1 MEQSIKAVE
10 NQLPPSAETLPAIL
24 PSQAPTTFTK
34 VDNNLTGIGFFTASS
49 KRSRKAI
56 EKTTVVMDQGVAH
69 HISILPSAKYG
80 LPITQDQDYWLALMQ
95 LVEERRRQEGR
106 LKNPFTFTTADIRH
120 ILGQVNSGKNY
131 KAVNE
136 WLSVMNATAIE
147 GGTYNAVRKSWY
159 TEKTH
164 AIDRVITVGKQL
176 PDGSIA
182 DRNYIWF
189 SQWQLDNINAGNLI
203 AIELTTYIQLENNIS
218 KNLVPHLQEW
228 LFASQRD
235 GRFEKQYNDIC
246 QLLGIR
252 VYHYRS
258 DVERQLAPSLD
269 ELKAHGYLSKWAVE
283 PMADRKHYKL
293 VLSHGS
299 KYHSDRQVRL
309 EKKAKRELP
318 SGETT
323 HQRKKS
329 DPQRVLFQVPQPEEF
344 QTARIID
351 YRSVAELTKRGV
363 EEIAARAIIAHLP
376 PDYPLLDILEYG
388 DQRIAANPR
397 KWDNPAGFYVKLI
410 QQRSKPPQAF
420 ETTRAKKAREEAEI
434 ARAQAILQD
443 QEECHLAE
451 EAETAAIDSQIEALE
466 EADRLTLLSQAKA
479 AMIAQHPRGQDFMA
493 SYLDSHP
500 DSFTKDGSV
509 WVKARRMMREG
520 WTPPKTTPQPQ
531 EPHYA
536 TKTPIRQATALQET
550 APVQPVVK
558 PLQPA
563 DARPRFY
570 STASIAAAMNLEAI
584 LTTPQL
590 MAPKQEQPAVEL
602 LLTVEP
608 PAKSSIDDHLL

>member
-1 MEQSIKAVE
+1 
-10 NQLPPSAETLPAIL
+10 
-24 PSQAPTTFTK
+24 
-34 VDNNLTGIGFFTASS
+34 
-49 KRSRKAI
+49 
-56 EKTTVVMDQGVAH
+56 
-69 HISILPSAKYG
+69 
-80 LPITQDQDYWLALMQ
+80 
-95 LVEERRRQEGR
+95 
-106 LKNPFTFTTADIRH
+106 
-120 ILGQVNSGKNY
+120 
-131 KAVNE
+131 
-136 WLSVMNATAIE
+136 
-147 GGTYNAVRKSWY
+147 
-159 TEKTH
+159 
-164 AIDRVITVGKQL
+164 
-176 PDGSIA
+176 
-182 DRNYIWF
+182 
-189 SQWQLDNINAGNLI
+189 
-203 AIELTTYIQLENNIS
+203 
-218 KNLVPHLQEW
+218 
-228 LFASQRD
+228 
-235 GRFEKQYNDIC
+235 
-246 QLLGIR
+246 
-252 VYHYRS
+252 
-258 DVERQLAPSLD
+258 
-269 ELKAHGYLSKWAVE
+269 
-283 PMADRKHYKL
+283 MADRKHYKL

-388 DQRIAANPR
+388 DQRVAANPR

-420 ETTRAKKAREEAEI
+420 ETTRAQKAREEAEI

-443 QEECHLAE
+443 QEDRRLAE

-479 AMIAQHPRGQDFMA
+479 TMIAQHPRGQDFMA
-493 SYLDSHP
+493 HYLDTHP
-500 DSFTKDGSV
+500 DAFSKDGSV

-520 WTPPKTTPQPQ
+520 WTPPTPQPQ
-531 EPHYA
+531 ESHYA
-536 TKTPIRQATALQET
+536 TNPDTRQAPSLQET

-558 PLQPA
+558 PPQPTV
-563 DARPRFY
+563 ARPQFY
-570 STASIAAAMNLEAI
+570 STAAIASVMNLEAI

-602 LLTVEP
+602 ILTAEP
-608 PAKSSIDDHLL
+608 PARPSIDDHLL